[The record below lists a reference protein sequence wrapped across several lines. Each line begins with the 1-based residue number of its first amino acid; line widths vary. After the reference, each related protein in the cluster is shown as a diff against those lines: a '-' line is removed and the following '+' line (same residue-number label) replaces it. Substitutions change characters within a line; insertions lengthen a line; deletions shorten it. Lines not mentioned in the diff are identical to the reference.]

1 MHSRRLD
8 KHLPRDTPSIWKGSQ
23 IMNDIAFQ
31 TLARPAPEITP
42 VMLEIIKGALRS
54 AQSEMERLLQRT
66 AMSPVIREKQ
76 DYFCGLFDRDGQLL
90 IGTKLPILG
99 NILSPILEQF
109 PIEEM
114 RPGDVYWYDDPYLS
128 KGGVSH
134 TPDQVFVSPIFV
146 DGAIAGFTH
155 SWAHFLDI
163 GGMRSGS
170 TTPDATE
177 IFHEGILIP
186 PVRLY
191 REGVLNE
198 DLFRTF
204 VRNSRFPDMIKGDV
218 RAMMA
223 SVELGRRRMVELF
236 ERFGVERAHQA
247 FDQLIRQTR
256 DFARG
261 QLFDIFAPGT
271 YKFAELIDT
280 DGHGTGPIA
289 IRMSLT
295 ATKDRLSL
303 DATETDD
310 QTKGPINFIMHP
322 STVQMMFGI
331 YAIAG
336 HPEFM
341 FNEGLLSILDEVQLR
356 EGSVIQPRFPAALGQ
371 RSVTMSRVTSAC
383 LGLVDIA
390 RPDKALAS
398 SSAYSANKLRGTW
411 MNTEEPFLKTLAIA
425 AGQGA
430 RPDSDGPDAIYFL
443 NQQNYPLE
451 FAEQNYPLIMKRYA
465 INRDSGGP
473 GQWRGGCGVIREFEM
488 RSSSASI
495 SLRMSNVDWPAYG
508 VNGGMNGRSGRFTI
522 NPGRPDERVL
532 PSLQDGVVLKTG
544 DVLQIAMPG
553 GGGFGHPF
561 ERDPELVLRD
571 VLADYVSAESALADY
586 GVVLDVEAET
596 VDLAATLARR
606 AAHRWPTKLF
616 HRAGYFDPQEWWDRA
631 NAASGSRVTR
641 SHS

>member
-1 MHSRRLD
+1 
-8 KHLPRDTPSIWKGSQ
+8 
-23 IMNDIAFQ
+23 MNDIAAAPQ
-31 TLARPAPEITP
+31 IRNEPEITP
-42 VMLEIIKGALRS
+42 IALEIVKGALRS
-54 AQSEMERLLQRT
+54 AQAEMERLLQRT

-76 DYFCGLFDRDGQLL
+76 DYFCGLFDREGRLL

-99 NILSPILEQF
+99 NILNPILEQF
-109 PIEEM
+109 PVEEM

-146 DGAIAGFTH
+146 DGALAGFTH

-191 REGVLNE
+191 REGVLND

-204 VRNSRFPDMIKGDV
+204 IRNSRLPDMAKGDV

-236 ERFGVERAHQA
+236 ERFGVEGAHRL
-247 FDQLIRQTR
+247 FDRLIAQTH
-256 DFARG
+256 DFARARM
-261 QLFDIFAPGT
+261 QEIFRPGT

-280 DGHGTGPIA
+280 DGHGATSIA
-289 IRMSLT
+289 IRMTLT
-295 ATKDRLSL
+295 ATEDRLVL

-310 QTKGPINFIMHP
+310 QTRGPINFLMHP

-341 FNEGLLSILDEVQLR
+341 FNEGLLSILDEVRLR
-356 EGSVIQPRFPAALGQ
+356 EGSVIQPRFPASLGQ
-371 RSVTMSRVTSAC
+371 RSVTMARVTSAC
-383 LGLVDIA
+383 LGLVTVA
-390 RPDKALAS
+390 RPDLALAS

-411 MNTEEPFLKTLAIA
+411 QGTEEPFLKTLAIA

-430 RPDSDGPDAIYFL
+430 RPESDGPDAIYFL

-451 FAEQNYPLIMKRYA
+451 FAEQNYPLLMTRYA
-465 INRDSGGP
+465 INPDSGGP
-473 GQWRGGCGVIREFEM
+473 GRWRGGCGVIREFEM
-488 RSSSASI
+488 LSSTASI

-508 VNGGMNGRSGRFTI
+508 VNGGMSGRSGRFTI

-532 PSLQDGVVLKTG
+532 PSLQDGVVLRTG

-561 ERDPELVLRD
+561 DREPARVLRD
-571 VLADYVSAESALADY
+571 VLAGFVSPQSALEEY
-586 GVVLDVEAET
+586 GVVLDPVAET
-596 VDLAATLARR
+596 VDLPATESYR
-606 AAHRWPTKLF
+606 AAHRWATKLL
-616 HRAGYFDPQEWWDRA
+616 HRRQYFDPQAWWDA
-631 NAASGSRVTR
+631 ADAASRASR
-641 SHS
+641 HG

>member
-1 MHSRRLD
+1 
-8 KHLPRDTPSIWKGSQ
+8 
-23 IMNDIAFQ
+23 MNDSI
-31 TLARPAPEITP
+31 PESLLRNSPEVTP
-42 VMLEIIKGALRS
+42 VTLEIVKGALRS
-54 AQSEMERLLQRT
+54 AQAEMERLLQRT

-76 DYFCGLFDRDGQLL
+76 DYFCGLFDRDGRLL

-99 NILSPILEQF
+99 NILGPILEEF
-109 PIEEM
+109 PMETM
-114 RPGDVYWYDDPYLS
+114 RDGDVYWYDDPYLS

-146 DGAIAGFTH
+146 DGRIAGFTH

-177 IFHEGILIP
+177 IFHEGILVP

-204 VRNSRFPDMIKGDV
+204 IRNSRFPEMSKGDV

-223 SVELGRRRMVELF
+223 AVELGRRRMIELF
-236 ERFGVERAHQA
+236 DRFGVEGAHAA
-247 FDQLIRQTR
+247 FDRLIRQTR
-256 DFARG
+256 DFARA
-261 QLFDIFAPGT
+261 QMHDIFAPGE
-271 YKFAELIDT
+271 YHFAELIDT

-289 IRMSLT
+289 IRVTLT
-295 ATKDRLSL
+295 ATRDRFVF
-303 DATETDD
+303 DATATDD
-310 QTKGPINFIMHP
+310 QTRGPINFIMHP
-322 STVQMMFGI
+322 SCVQMLFGI

-341 FNEGLLSILDEVQLR
+341 FNEGLLSIIDEVKLR
-356 EGSVIQPRFPAALGQ
+356 EGSVIQPRFPAPLGQ
-371 RSVTMSRVTSAC
+371 RSVVLSRVMSAC
-383 LGLVDIA
+383 LGLVNTA
-390 RPDKALAS
+390 RPDKAMAS

-411 MNTEEPFLKTLAIA
+411 MGTEEPFLKTLAIA

-443 NQQNYPLE
+443 NQQNYPVE
-451 FAEQNYPLIMKRYA
+451 FAEQNYPLVMKRYA
-465 INRDSGGP
+465 LNPDSGGP
-473 GQWRGGCGVIREFEM
+473 GRWRGGCGVIREFEM
-488 RSSSASI
+488 RSSTASI

-508 VNGGMNGRSGRFTI
+508 VAGGMSGRSGRFTI

-532 PSLQDGVVLKTG
+532 PSLVGGVVLNTG

-561 ERDPELVLRD
+561 DREPER
-571 VLADYVSAESALADY
+571 VLADVLGGFVSPRSALEEY
-586 GVVLDVEAET
+586 GVILDVDTET
-596 VDLAATLARR
+596 VDLEATQAHR

-616 HRAGYFDPQEWWDRA
+616 HRRDYFDAAQWRA
-631 NAASGSRVTR
+631 HADSVTLATAGR
-641 SHS
+641 S

>member
-1 MHSRRLD
+1 MSNTA
-8 KHLPRDTPSIWKGSQ
+8 PQTP
-23 IMNDIAFQ
+23 
-31 TLARPAPEITP
+31 PAPLPEITP
-42 VMLEIIKGALRS
+42 VTLEIIKGALRS

-76 DYFCGLFDRDGQLL
+76 DYFCGLFDREGRLL

-99 NILSPILEQF
+99 NILNPILEQF
-109 PIEEM
+109 PMEEM

-146 DGAIAGFTH
+146 AGEIAGFTH

-163 GGMRSGS
+163 GGTRSGS

-204 VRNSRFPDMIKGDV
+204 VRNSRLPDMVKGDV

-236 ERFGVERAHQA
+236 DRFGVETAHRA
-247 FDQLIRQTR
+247 FDELIRQTR
-256 DFARG
+256 ESVRAKMHE
-261 QLFDIFAPGT
+261 IFRPGT
-271 YKFAELIDT
+271 YRFTELIDT

-289 IRMSLT
+289 IRMVLT
-295 ATKDRLSL
+295 ATEEGFVL
-303 DATETDD
+303 DATESDD
-310 QTKGPINFIMHP
+310 QTRGPINFLMHP
-322 STVQMMFGI
+322 SALQMNFGI
-331 YAIAG
+331 YAIADR
-336 HPEFM
+336 PELM
-341 FNEGLLSILDEVQLR
+341 FNEGLLDIIDEVKLR
-356 EGSVIQPRFPAALGQ
+356 EGSVIQPKFPASLGQ
-371 RSVTMSRVTSAC
+371 RSVTMARVTSAC
-383 LGLVDIA
+383 LGLIDIA
-390 RPDKALAS
+390 RPDIALAS

-411 MNTEEPFLKTLAIA
+411 KGSEEPFLKTLAIA

-430 RPDSDGPDAIYFL
+430 RPDSDGPDAIYYL

-451 FAEQNYPLIMKRYA
+451 FAEQNYPLLMRRYA
-465 INRDSGGP
+465 INPDSGGP
-473 GQWRGGCGVIREFEM
+473 GKWRGGCGVIREFEM
-488 RSSSASI
+488 LSSTASI

-508 VNGGMNGRSGRFTI
+508 VNGGMSGRSGRFVI
-522 NPGRPDERVL
+522 NPGTPEEVVL
-532 PSLQDGVVLKTG
+532 PSLQDGVVLRTG
-544 DVLQIAMPG
+544 DVLQICMPG

-561 ERDPELVLRD
+561 DRDPALVLRD
-571 VLADYVSAESALADY
+571 VLAGMVGAESALAEY
-586 GVVLDVEAET
+586 GVVLD
-596 VDLAATLARR
+596 LAAERVDMAATAVLR
-606 AAHRWPTKLF
+606 AEKRWPTKLF
-616 HRAGYFDPQEWWDRA
+616 HRRDYFDAQEWCDA
-631 NAASGSRVTR
+631 ADAASAAKTLAAR
-641 SHS
+641 